1 MTRYG
6 AAGTDTR
13 RVLVPS
19 CPKGWG
25 GTAPSPSLA
34 LLAVAYGY
42 ACASLRSAV
51 SQNYHL
57 AESDAKAARL
67 VAPPRR
73 APRPKAVVGCGAP
86 NVARPT
92 PSTPF

>member
-19 CPKGWG
+19 CPTGWG

-34 LLAVAYGY
+34 LLDVARCY
-42 ACASLRSAV
+42 AFV
-51 SQNYHL
+51 
-57 AESDAKAARL
+57 
-67 VAPPRR
+67 VPPRIWELWRSRGTR
-73 APRPKAVVGCGAP
+73 AKHGSGPPDFYHGLLAP
-86 NVARPT
+86 QSSR
-92 PSTPF
+92 SYFEIFR